1 MLITPAYAQAAGGQG
16 DMMSMFL
23 PLILIFGVF
32 YFLLIRPQQ
41 KRAKEHKAM
50 LETVRRGDVIVT
62 NGGLVGKIAKVKD
75 DVLVVDLAENV
86 RVEVM
91 RGMVQDVR
99 SKTEPA
105 ADAKKTDVEDAK
117 PSGGLLSKL
126 GLKK

>member
-16 DMMSMFL
+16 DMFSMFL

-41 KRAKEHKAM
+41 KRAKEHKSM
-50 LETVRRGDVIVT
+50 LEAVRRGDVIVT
-62 NGGLVGKIAKVKD
+62 NGGLIGKIVKVKD

-86 RVEVM
+86 RVEVV

-105 ADAKKTDVEDAK
+105 AEAKKAEAEGAK
-117 PSGGLLSKL
+117 ESGGLLGKL